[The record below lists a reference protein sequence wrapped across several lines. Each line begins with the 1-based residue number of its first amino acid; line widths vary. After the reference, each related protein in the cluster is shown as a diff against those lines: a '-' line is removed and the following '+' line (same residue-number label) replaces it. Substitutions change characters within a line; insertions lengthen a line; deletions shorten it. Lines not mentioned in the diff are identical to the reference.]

1 MLLCL
6 PIKTAGTTFQRPSI
20 SNLFA
25 NMSTKAY
32 IVPIDP
38 NAPSSQSTV
47 PNLDPAKLWSTVP
60 ASKKVPKA
68 GTTRL
73 FYDVPSGGSNITA
86 IVSLGDAYGS
96 QKGDGKREVVRK
108 TVGSAVTDLK
118 AHVDDEITVSV
129 DASADP
135 QAAGNV
141 ACVFSNFIHSN
152 FCIKAV
158 AAHLALYKFTLKTD
172 PPSDFKPD
180 LNKPIPEQLK
190 FEPLTTSKE
199 WDAGVIA
206 ARAQNLARTVRLS
219 LTTAASWILKRS
231 RS

>member
-1 MLLCL
+1 
-6 PIKTAGTTFQRPSI
+6 
-20 SNLFA
+20 
-25 NMSTKAY
+25 MSTKAY

-60 ASKKVPKA
+60 AGKKVPKA

-73 FYDVPSGGSNITA
+73 FYDVPNGESNVTA
-86 IVSLGDAYGS
+86 IVSLGDAYLS

-108 TVGSAVTDLK
+108 AVGSAVKDVK
-118 AHVDDEITVSV
+118 AVVEEEITVSV

-141 ACVFSNFIHSN
+141 AHVLFKFHSLK
-152 FCIKAV
+152 FCNKAV
-158 AAHLALYKFTLKTD
+158 AAHLALYKFTLK
-172 PPSDFKPD
+172 
-180 LNKPIPEQLK
+180 QLK
-190 FEPLTTSKE
+190 FKPLTPSKE

-206 ARAQNLARTVRLS
+206 AKAQNLARTVRPSIKLLS
-219 LTTAASWILKRS
+219 LRGH
-231 RS
+231 

>member
-1 MLLCL
+1 MQRRVKIYMLLRL
-6 PIKTAGTTFQRPSI
+6 PIRSARTTLQRLSN
-20 SNLFA
+20 SNLFT

-60 ASKKVPKA
+60 AGKKVPKA

-73 FYDVPSGGSNITA
+73 FYDVPNGGSNVTA
-86 IVSLGDAYGS
+86 IVSLGDAYLS

-108 TVGSAVTDLK
+108 AVGSAVKDVK
-118 AHVDDEITVSV
+118 AVVEEEITVSV

-141 ACVFSNFIHSN
+141 AHMFFSNFIHSN
-152 FCIKAV
+152 FVTK
-158 AAHLALYKFTLKTD
+158 
-172 PPSDFKPD
+172 PS
-180 LNKPIPEQLK
+180 
-190 FEPLTTSKE
+190 PLTWRFTS
-199 WDAGVIA
+199 
-206 ARAQNLARTVRLS
+206 LH
-219 LTTAASWILKRS
+219 
-231 RS
+231 

>member
-108 TVGSAVTDLK
+108 AVGSAVKDVK
-118 AHVDDEITVSV
+118 ALVEGETAVSV

-135 QAAGNV
+135 HAAGKFV
-141 ACVFSNFIHSN
+141 YFSSN
-152 FCIKAV
+152 
-158 AAHLALYKFTLKTD
+158 
-172 PPSDFKPD
+172 
-180 LNKPIPEQLK
+180 
-190 FEPLTTSKE
+190 
-199 WDAGVIA
+199 
-206 ARAQNLARTVRLS
+206 
-219 LTTAASWILKRS
+219 
-231 RS
+231 